1 MDKQELIELTQ
12 ELLNEEHLENRSE
25 DLNYLKREYKRLMD
39 RDEDSF
45 LDKQENDKFFALFNK
60 LAEKVPSLLR
70 SPYEEKK
77 NVLSSMRKLLDSK
90 DLRTATNEINKLS
103 EDFKKAGR
111 CRKEEDDELWSE
123 FKSIKDEFFAKK
135 REYFEKLDASNA
147 EKRNKKE
154 AIINDA
160 REVCKL
166 DNIREATEK
175 MDALRK
181 QWKEVG
187 FSGKGDDT
195 LWNEFAKVL
204 DEFREKKKE
213 YHHEMLKVFEER
225 VVKKEELIEKA
236 RKILANSEFTDEEV
250 NSIKTLRNEYKA
262 IGFAGKEKDDE
273 LYQRFNGIIQKYF
286 EELKLYK

>member
-77 NVLSSMRKLLDSK
+77 NILSSMRKLLDSK
-90 DLRTATNEINKLS
+90 DLRAATNEINKLS

-111 CRKEEDDELWSE
+111 CKKEEDDELWSE
-123 FKSIKDEFFAKK
+123 FKSIKDEFFVKK

-147 EKRNKKE
+147 EKRSKKE

-175 MDALRK
+175 MDVLRK

-213 YHHEMLKVFEER
+213 HHHEMLKVFEER

-286 EELKLYK
+286 EELKFYK